1 MSLSAIPKLP
11 HATTADIKQDSIL
24 KAFASIPI
32 LCDMLPFAV
41 PVWYRVGTLI
51 IRFDDNTIF
60 WYYKVM
66 NKKHQRT
73 LEAIFRQPVQSN
85 VVWKDIES
93 LMRHLKAEITEGE
106 GSRVRFALNGVRATF
121 HRPHPKKETDK
132 GALVSV
138 RRFLE
143 NAGVKP

>member
-1 MSLSAIPKLP
+1 
-11 HATTADIKQDSIL
+11 
-24 KAFASIPI
+24 
-32 LCDMLPFAV
+32 
-41 PVWYRVGTLI
+41 
-51 IRFDDNTIF
+51 
-60 WYYKVM
+60 M

-73 LEAIFRQPVQSN
+73 LEAIFKQPVQSN
-85 VVWKDIES
+85 VDWKDIES
-93 LMRHLKAEITEGE
+93 LMRHLNAEITEGE
-106 GSRVRFALNGVRATF
+106 GSRVRLALNGVRSAF